1 VAVPGA
7 ENYFGFVFSMV
18 LSFGLAFELPV
29 VILLLAAAGLVTP
42 RLLNRYR
49 RHAVVLIVVLSAFL
63 TPGDFVWSTL
73 AMAVP
78 LYLLYELSV
87 LASFAVYRSR
97 TRQTDT
103 VAALLAPILALR
115 ALMRA
120 LASPRPVR
128 HRVV

>member
-1 VAVPGA
+1 
-7 ENYFGFVFSMV
+7 MV

-29 VILLLAAAGLVTP
+29 VILLLAAAGLITP

-49 RHAVVLIVVLSAFL
+49 RHAVVLIIVLSAFL
-63 TPGDFVWSTL
+63 TPGDFVWGTL

-78 LYLLYELSV
+78 LYLLYELSL
-87 LASFAVYRSR
+87 LASCAVYRSR

-103 VAALLAPILALR
+103 VAALVAPVLALR
-115 ALMRA
+115 ALIRA
-120 LASPRPVR
+120 LATPRPVR